1 MRNRHWWDA
10 RRIREEEDTEARIE
24 AEAERKAL
32 AKDRRRDLSSILGIH
47 SDEDVHRIFSEQD
60 RDEAKQ

>member
-24 AEAERKAL
+24 AEAERRAAL
-32 AKDRRRDLSSILGIH
+32 AKDRRDRLWFLVH
-47 SDEDVHRIFSEQD
+47 HEDEHPIDPKELRY
-60 RDEAKQ
+60 